1 MTRPLNRNRK
11 SAKFREIKARTSRKS
26 EATRLSSDANAA
38 PKVYRNVPKRT
49 KKPLSRIPAP
59 QSERILQRYITGE
72 SIREISREEGRARPT
87 VTKIVRSDEVQ
98 AYVQAM
104 RERFYGLGTDALAA
118 VQHAL
123 QQQKDPQLAYRLLI
137 DLGVVPTAEQRHLIA
152 TRATGTL
159 PEGYS
164 PAFMTLARAIYEKA
178 QLFKMPLPEALA
190 NGDAQK

>member
-1 MTRPLNRNRK
+1 MLRFI
-11 SAKFREIKARTSRKS
+11 AG
-26 EATRLSSDANAA
+26 
-38 PKVYRNVPKRT
+38 
-49 KKPLSRIPAP
+49 
-59 QSERILQRYITGE
+59 QG
-72 SIREISREEGRARPT
+72 IRQISREEGRARQT
-87 VTKIVRSDEVQ
+87 VTKIVRSEKMQ
-98 AYVQAM
+98 AYVQAL
-104 RERFYGLGTDALAA
+104 RERFYGLGDDALSA

-123 QQQKDPQLAYRLLI
+123 QQRKDPQLAYRLLMDI
-137 DLGVVPTAEQRHLIA
+137 GVVPSAEERHLIA